1 MMNDIMYTPAF
12 DPFNGIYRM
21 LLILQHFDLNEEV
34 EVDRLRIF
42 DFYLLFPYKTAK
54 ITMRSDEAEMKVL
67 RTKYIRSKEN
77 PYNYNLNDRKL
88 FERLR
93 PYQMIAL
100 SHLASYGLI
109 DPERLLQQK
118 VKILNPELM
127 YNVVSKL
134 DEMSKEERN
143 TLSWLSHSFR
153 TTPLGGKYGLKS
165 RTHLIESKYD
175 GD

>member
-1 MMNDIMYTPAF
+1 MYTPAF

-21 LLILQHFDLNEEV
+21 LLILQHFDTEEEV

-54 ITMRSDEAEMKVL
+54 ITMRSEEKEMKEL
-67 RTKYIRSKEN
+67 RNKFIRSKET

-118 VKILNPELM
+118 VRILNPELM
-127 YNVVSKL
+127 HDVVSQL
-134 DEMSKEERN
+134 DAMSDDERN

-175 GD
+175 GN